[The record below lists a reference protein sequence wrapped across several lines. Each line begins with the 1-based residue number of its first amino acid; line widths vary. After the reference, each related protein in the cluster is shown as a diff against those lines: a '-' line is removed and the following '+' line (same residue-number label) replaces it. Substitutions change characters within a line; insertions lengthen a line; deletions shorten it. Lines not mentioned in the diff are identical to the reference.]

1 MRTMPRYCFVMLI
14 SKHDIIVKQSKSAH
28 ESLSRLSKN
37 IVVKILTALK
47 LYNVIIE
54 HASNE
59 IVLKFKFRKILT
71 IIASKKFIAIID
83 VKKKFANNKFIFRKK
98 IVDVTFFVNAK
109 IKIYYDVRHISFL
122 IKKNYAFLKLNH
134 DYRLSTYFNRKFSQ
148 QKCDFF

>member
-1 MRTMPRYCFVMLI
+1 MFFVL
-14 SKHDIIVKQSKSAH
+14 Q
-28 ESLSRLSKN
+28 LFFN
-37 IVVKILTALK
+37 NVV
-47 LYNVIIE
+47 NVIIE

-71 IIASKKFIAIID
+71 IIVSKKFIAIID

-109 IKIYYDVRHISFL
+109 IKIYYDVRHTSLL
-122 IKKNYAFLKLNH
+122 IKKNYAFLKLNY
-134 DYRLSTYFNRKFSQ
+134 DYRLSIHFNRKLSQ